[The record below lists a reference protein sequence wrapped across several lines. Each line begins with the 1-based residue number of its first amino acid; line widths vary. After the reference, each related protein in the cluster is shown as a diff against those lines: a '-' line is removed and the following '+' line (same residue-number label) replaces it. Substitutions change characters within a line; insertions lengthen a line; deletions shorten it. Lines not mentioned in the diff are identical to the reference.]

1 MTKEDSI
8 LEESDDNL
16 KIPNKPIKYIPTRNE
31 ITDLCDNI
39 ITETENEIKTIRE
52 GSGSTKGIKFLRQ
65 VIKNVKVL
73 RSYVVKAVK
82 AKKATNSAAANNSGF
97 MKPVCISKELAEF
110 TGWDPKQLHSRVD
123 VTKYICNYVKEH
135 NLKDPADGRII
146 KPDFDLQKL
155 LKTYNPDEGVLK
167 YYNLQTHL
175 KHHFPKT
182 AEGEEGSGVVEDKK
196 KTSKKQKNKKKSS
209 EKDTKVKDHVE
220 KDEPSIKPK
229 DKKDKKDKKEK
240 KEKKEKKD
248 KKDKKD
254 KTKDKP
260 EKSKES
266 S

>member
-8 LEESDDNL
+8 LEESGDNL

-123 VTKYICNYVKEH
+123 VTKYICNYVRER

-182 AEGEEGSGVVEDKK
+182 IEGEEDSGVVEDKK
-196 KTSKKQKNKKKSS
+196 KVSKKKKSKKKS
-209 EKDTKVKDHVE
+209 GEKDTKVKDHADTDE
-220 KDEPSIKPK
+220 KSVKSKDKQK
-229 DKKDKKDKKEK
+229 DKKDKKDKS
-240 KEKKEKKD
+240 
-248 KKDKKD
+248 
-254 KTKDKP
+254 KDKP